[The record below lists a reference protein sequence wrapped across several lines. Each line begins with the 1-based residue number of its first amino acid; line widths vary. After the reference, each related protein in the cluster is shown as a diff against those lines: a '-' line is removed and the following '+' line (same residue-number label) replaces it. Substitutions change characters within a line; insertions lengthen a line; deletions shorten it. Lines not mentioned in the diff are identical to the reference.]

1 MDVVAKDAELDEQV
15 GRPPADVRAMLSD
28 TERAVVATRGGR
40 QRAGRDGQD
49 DRDEQEEDGEEPRPL
64 PSADRARFLS
74 ALAAVASA
82 AGAEHH
88 HGDDDAAAPVRDYAL
103 RATPLAAAAVSACIA
118 IEDAAAFCAEARG
131 MQQAMRLNDTLAF
144 LYLTVTAEIGL
155 PLRDARGDRDPAMVA
170 LIDAAVGSRFEGHPD
185 QSVLLAAGITEGRL
199 AHWLVGNLDRER
211 RHLTTAAAAVDSAL
225 TRVWSAMFLRD
236 LLRDP
241 DAVDLLAQRY
251 GTQRTHALDLAETT
265 AARCGNL
272 RNFCRVS
279 ILLLL
284 LLLFV

>member
-40 QRAGRDGQD
+40 QRAGRDDGQD
-49 DRDEQEEDGEEPRPL
+49 REEEAEEEEDGEEPARPL

-74 ALAAVASA
+74 ALAAG
-82 AGAEHH
+82 AG
-88 HGDDDAAAPVRDYAL
+88 DAVVRDYAL
-103 RATPLAAAAVSACIA
+103 RASPLAAAAVSACIA

-131 MQQAMRLNDTLAF
+131 MQQAMRLDDTLAF

-155 PLRDARGDRDPAMVA
+155 PLRDARGNRDPAMVA
-170 LIDAAVGSRFEGHPD
+170 LIEAAVASRFEGHPD

-211 RHLTTAAAAVDSAL
+211 RHLTAAAAAVDSAL

-284 LLLFV
+284 LLFV